1 MVVVA
6 PGLGVRRLLNQTCSW
21 PLLGVSLTITAPSEK
36 TSGLY
41 EVESKSEKVVSAAE
55 TMEGE
60 TMAVVVTAPPES
72 ATAVSTDS
80 NFFDFKGVS

>member
-1 MVVVA
+1 MDQYWSA
-6 PGLGVRRLLNQTCSW
+6 
-21 PLLGVSLTITAPSEK
+21 I
-36 TSGLY
+36 
-41 EVESKSEKVVSAAE
+41 VSAAE